1 MTWPCPRLASV
12 WPETEDIRSLPDSW
26 EDQSRAI
33 RLRGSGDTGGC
44 EHTALHPWIS
54 PYLSC
59 SQVQLFPLHLGKL
72 SPQRRPGSESHDL
85 PEAEAQSSQFSC
97 LLS

>member
-44 EHTALHPWIS
+44 EHTAVHPWIS

-59 SQVQLFPLHLGKL
+59 SQVQLFLLHLGKL
-72 SPQRRPGSESHDL
+72 SPQRSL
-85 PEAEAQSSQFSC
+85 VQSPMTFQRQR
-97 LLS
+97 LSPHSSLAS